1 MANATELWAPARSR
15 PAQDH
20 LGGERRMPANLDCQM
35 APVGVKDME
44 RVVDVR
50 HRLFAF
56 DVVRGFT
63 SHTGAWARPTK
74 TRNKPWVTVVLARYS
89 SARHR
94 NSVGLGVAAH
104 TPAEAPGQPH
114 QVSVRQHLVGAG
126 QRPPPQ
132 AEPTG
137 TMPHPEIA
145 DQSDAIDAIV
155 TAAQQVLVENAQPI
169 RHPGSVQLPRRPA
182 QTAPQGPLFHSAVC
196 EKA

>member
-104 TPAEAPGQPH
+104 TPAEAPGPAASGKCSPASCRSRSAPATTSGTH
-114 QVSVRQHLVGAG
+114 RDYAPSGNSRSERCDRRNRNCRSAGPGRECSADPSSRQRTATPPAGSNCPAGATFS
-126 QRPPPQ
+126 QR
-132 AEPTG
+132 
-137 TMPHPEIA
+137 
-145 DQSDAIDAIV
+145 S
-155 TAAQQVLVENAQPI
+155 L
-169 RHPGSVQLPRRPA
+169 
-182 QTAPQGPLFHSAVC
+182 
-196 EKA
+196 